1 MAKHTPPDIST
12 LDSWKTFTKKI
23 FKNWDA
29 DPGYYAIQQTPMKTS
44 QRLRLA
50 VAWCSFYNLGIAAKA
65 SEYQGHEFYD
75 YLKAIYPTAK
85 RASERRHF
93 RGRAGMAALEQW
105 QEKWPR
111 PEALAEHMQ
120 GESYFEVRKK
130 GQQVAQYGDYF
141 YWKWCDLNEV
151 LFNNQVDMTGS
162 AKHSP
167 KVPQQGA
174 ELIYKMTH
182 PQEEDLWGVEQ
193 NVESMYNKIVDYG
206 RRKHIHCPIMDR
218 EFGIAEAE
226 TVCCVYKQM
235 VNGGYVYGSRTAKA
249 VARLEALSSRTAQKM
264 TETLLGLTPWTRDE
278 LKEILEKS

>member
-1 MAKHTPPDIST
+1 MSKHTPPDPST
-12 LDSWKTFTKKI
+12 LDSWKTFTRKL

-29 DPGYYAIQQTPMKTS
+29 DPGYYAIQQTTMKSS

-50 VAWCSFYNLGIAAKA
+50 VAWCSFYNLGIAAQA
-65 SEYQGHEFYD
+65 SEYQGGEFYD

-105 QEKWPR
+105 QANWPK
-111 PEALAEHMQ
+111 PEALAEHMH
-120 GESYFEVRKK
+120 GDTYFDVRKK
-130 GQQVAQYGDYF
+130 GQKVAQFGDYF

-151 LFNNQVDMTGS
+151 LFNNQVDMAGS

-174 ELIYKMTH
+174 ELIFRMEH
-182 PQEEDLWGVEQ
+182 PDGAWGDDSDVET
-193 NVESMYNKIVDYG
+193 MYNRITDYG
-206 RRKHIHCPIMDR
+206 RRKGVECPIMDR
-218 EFGIAEAE
+218 PFGIAEAE

-235 VNGGYVYGSRTAKA
+235 VNGGYTYGSRTAKA
-249 VARLEALSSRTAQKM
+249 VTRLESVPSRTGAKM
-264 TETLLGLTPWTRDE
+264 AATLLELSPWSRQE
-278 LKEILEKS
+278 LKEILEVL

>member
-1 MAKHTPPDIST
+1 MARHTPPDPAT
-12 LDSWKTFTKKI
+12 LDSWQTFTKKI

-29 DPGYYAIQQTPMKTS
+29 DPGYYAIQQTPMKQA

-65 SEYQGHEFYD
+65 SEYQGEEFYD
-75 YLKAIYPTAK
+75 YLKAVYPTAK

-105 QEKWPR
+105 QSKWPK

-120 GESYFEVRKK
+120 GSSYFEVRKR
-130 GQQVAQYGDYF
+130 GQQVAQFGDYF

-151 LFNNQVDMTGS
+151 LFNNPVNMAGS
-162 AKHSP
+162 AKYSP

-182 PQEEDLWGVEQ
+182 PDKEMMWGIDED
-193 NVESMYNKIVDYG
+193 VESIYNKITDYG
-206 RRKHIHCPIMDR
+206 RRKHVPCPIMER
-218 EFGIAEAE
+218 PFGIAEAE

-235 VNGGYVYGSRTAKA
+235 VNGGYIYGSRTAKA
-249 VARLEALSSRTAQKM
+249 VARLESIDSRTATKM
-264 TETLLGLTPWTRDE
+264 TETLLGLSPWTRKE
-278 LKEILEKS
+278 LSSILEAL